1 MRSRAPS
8 ETPPAPPID
17 PTTFTPQFRWRG
29 GDLICER
36 ASLAEIATR
45 HGTPTYV
52 YSRAA
57 IEANYREYSTA
68 LRGLSATICY
78 SVKANSNLSI
88 LRLLARCGSSFD
100 IVSGG
105 ELYRLQQSEIS
116 PSRVVFSGVGKIR
129 EEIREALR
137 AGILLFNVESEAE
150 LEVLQDE
157 AARLRK
163 RAPVAIRVNP
173 DVEAGGH
180 RHIATG
186 CHQHKFGLDWPAAR
200 RLYRTH
206 RDSKWLDWKGIS
218 AHVGSQILDLKSL
231 RRELERLVEFVGELR
246 RDGILLQC
254 IDIGGGLG
262 IRYAFEKPPSI
273 SQFAGIVTRA
283 LKSLGC
289 HVLLEPGRSIVGPAG
304 VLLTRVILTKVNRG
318 KPFVVVDAGMNDFI
332 RPALYS
338 AVHPVTPIKR
348 GKTRPKIIR
357 ADIVGPVCESGDCF
371 LHDWPIEEVHEGEV
385 LALWGAGAY
394 GFVEA
399 SNYNARPRPAE
410 ILVSGIIAKIV
421 RRRESRNDLVRGE

>member
-1 MRSRAPS
+1 MMRTHGPS
-8 ETPPAPPID
+8 DSPSSPID

-29 GDLICER
+29 GELACER
-36 ASLAEIATR
+36 VVLSEIAAR

-57 IEANYREYSTA
+57 IEANYREYRA
-68 LRGLSATICY
+68 AFRGLPATICY

-88 LRLLARCGSSFD
+88 LRLLAKCGSGFD

-105 ELYRLQQSEIS
+105 ELYRLLRAGIS
-116 PSRVVFSGVGKIR
+116 SKRVVFSGVGKTR

-137 AGILLFNVESEAE
+137 EEILLFNVESEGE
-150 LEVLQDE
+150 LDVLNDE
-157 AARLRK
+157 ASRLRR
-163 RAPVAIRVNP
+163 RAPAAIRVNP

-186 CHQHKFGLDWPAAR
+186 RHQHKFGLDWRDAR
-200 RLYRTH
+200 RVYRAH
-206 RDSKWLDWKGIS
+206 LGSRSIEWKGIS
-218 AHVGSQILDLKSL
+218 AHVGSQILELKSV
-231 RRELERLVEFVGELR
+231 RRELARLVEFAGDLR
-246 RDGILLQC
+246 RDGIRPTYV
-254 IDIGGGLG
+254 DVGGGLG
-262 IRYAFEKPPSI
+262 VRYAFEQPPSI
-273 SQFAGIVTRA
+273 FEYARLVKSV
-283 LKSLGC
+283 LKLSGL

-304 VLLTRVILTKVNRG
+304 VLLTRVIYTKVNRG
-318 KPFVVVDAGMNDFI
+318 KMFVVVDAGMNDFI

-338 AVHPVTPIKR
+338 AVHPVTPVKR
-348 GKTRPKIIR
+348 GKIRSRIVR

-371 LHDWPIEEVHEGEV
+371 LHDWPIEEVHAGDV

-399 SNYNARPRPAE
+399 SNYNARPRGAE
-410 ILVSGIIAKIV
+410 LLVSGHTQTTI